1 VTRKFSTFNFSI
13 GSVSTKFILLT
24 VVSILMIYLDQQGE
38 AARGLREKAS
48 LSLYPIYST
57 LMFFVD
63 GIQHIDDYFYDRTRM
78 IEEIETLNQQALID
92 SVRLQTLEYTR
103 EQNSRLS
110 ELLNLTLFPDDDYT
124 AARIVDASLNPYEH
138 RVMIDAGATS
148 GVQESAMVVT
158 QGGVLGQIMRVQP
171 LNSLVIL
178 LTDPDHALP
187 LISLRTSYRTIAFGM
202 GNNVELVLP
211 FITPET
217 DIRIG
222 DEFVTSGLG
231 GVFHP
236 GYFVGRISSFS
247 DRSEGSFAEVRLEIG
262 YKMNE
267 VNEVLIIQN

>member
-1 VTRKFSTFNFSI
+1 MTRKFSTFNFSI

>member
-1 VTRKFSTFNFSI
+1 MTRKFSTFNFSI

-171 LNSLVIL
+171 LNSLAIL

-202 GNNVELVLP
+202 GNSVELVLP

-236 GYFVGRISSFS
+236 GYFVGRISFFS

>member
-1 VTRKFSTFNFSI
+1 MTRKFSTFSFSI

-24 VVSILMIYLDQQGE
+24 LVSILMIYLDQQGE

>member
-1 VTRKFSTFNFSI
+1 MTRKFSTFNFSI

-24 VVSILMIYLDQQGE
+24 LVSILMIYLDQQGE

-171 LNSLVIL
+171 LNSLAIL

-202 GNNVELVLP
+202 GNSVELVLP

>member
-1 VTRKFSTFNFSI
+1 
-13 GSVSTKFILLT
+13 
-24 VVSILMIYLDQQGE
+24 MIYLDQQGE

-202 GNNVELVLP
+202 GNSVELVLP